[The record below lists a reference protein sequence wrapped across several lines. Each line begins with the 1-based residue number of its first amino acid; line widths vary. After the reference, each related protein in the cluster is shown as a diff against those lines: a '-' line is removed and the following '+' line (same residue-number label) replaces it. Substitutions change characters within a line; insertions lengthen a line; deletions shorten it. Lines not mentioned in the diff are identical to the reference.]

1 MRRPTEATLKLNHLD
16 LRVRDV
22 SAFSAFLVRHFDFVI
37 TSHAESKALVFLHD
51 GHGFSLVLQRS
62 AQDVTYPEDFHLGFL
77 VEHPEEVHRVRARL
91 SEAGLEVPEVVVNGR
106 GTLLYLRGP
115 EGLLFEVSARSR

>member
-1 MRRPTEATLKLNHLD
+1 MKLNHLD

-22 SAFSAFLVRHFDFVI
+22 SAFSAFLVRHFGFVV
-37 TSHAESKALVFLHD
+37 TSQAESKALVFLDD

-77 VEHPEEVHRVRARL
+77 VEGADEVHRVRARL
-91 SEAGLEVPEVVVNGR
+91 FDAGLEVPEVVVNGR
-106 GTLLYLRGP
+106 GTLLYFRGP
-115 EGLLFEVSARSR
+115 EGLLFEVSSRSR

>member
-1 MRRPTEATLKLNHLD
+1 MKLNHLD

-22 SAFSAFLVRHFDFVI
+22 SAFASFLVRHFGFVV
-37 TSHAESKALVFLHD
+37 TSHAESKALVFLDD

-62 AQDVTYPEDFHLGFL
+62 AEDVTYPEDFHLGFL
-77 VEHPEEVHRVRARL
+77 VERAEEVHHVRARL

-106 GTLLYLRGP
+106 GTLLYFRGP
-115 EGLLFEVSARSR
+115 EGLLFEVSSRSR